1 MATELNRQIRVFL
14 HSKPT
19 AAVLHPVAATHIWC
33 QGCEQDDNKGRFPSR
48 PTPRAEV
55 QAGFPHT
62 AISIKP
68 WGNSDLY
75 HSLGYAPVPDVT
87 KGAAPRAKVKWYVSL
102 FYDVD

>member
-14 HSKPT
+14 RSKPT

-33 QGCEQDDNKGRFPSR
+33 QGCEQDDNKGRFPSSR
-48 PTPRAEV
+48 HHALEV
-55 QAGFPHT
+55 QAGFFPRT

-75 HSLGYAPVPDVT
+75 HSLGYAPVLDVT
-87 KGAAPRAKVKWYVSL
+87 REQPPERR
-102 FYDVD
+102 